1 LTNVGKATD
10 RWTTDTSTSKNLN
23 IIFNIKYFSQFFL
36 NIMKDT
42 LTSLQKTSTKQF
54 FFRRMSM
61 TSQTYLRRRIQ
72 RFARNFVF

>member
-1 LTNVGKATD
+1 MLAKRQTDGQQTHQRQKTLTLSLTL
-10 RWTTDTSTSKNLN
+10 NL
-23 IIFNIKYFSQFFL
+23 FSNCFF

-42 LTSLQKTSTKQF
+42 LTWLQKTSTKQF